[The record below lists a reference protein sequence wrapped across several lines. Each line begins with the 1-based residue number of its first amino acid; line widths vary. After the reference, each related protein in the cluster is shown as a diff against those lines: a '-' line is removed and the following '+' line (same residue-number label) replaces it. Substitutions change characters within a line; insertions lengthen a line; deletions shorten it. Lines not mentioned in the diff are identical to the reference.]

1 MNVQREPFARAR
13 NIHRTRRSAE
23 HEQPAVPMPI
33 SITNMS
39 GPWDSPARPS
49 APASEPFA
57 PESPQEDPSPHTV
70 NRYSWFAEVYDV
82 FGSEDFC
89 LSMTEYLVEAADRY
103 GIEPGSRCLDVAC
116 GTGVITVELARAGF
130 EMTGLDRSRQML
142 AYAKLRAREADQ
154 NIPFIE
160 QDMRYFS
167 VSEPF
172 PWIICTHDSLDH
184 LIEEVHLNM
193 AFQQISEALSPGG
206 WFMFDMNCWEGIR
219 HLNGKTV
226 FVEAEDR
233 AAAYYLESKDN
244 RLKTSIVIFIR
255 KPDSDLYQR
264 FDETLYQRCYSDEQ
278 VMAALDRYGLSVRE
292 KVAVQHLKGHTFKQ
306 LWICQST
313 RLPVPDV
320 L

>member
-1 MNVQREPFARAR
+1 
-13 NIHRTRRSAE
+13 
-23 HEQPAVPMPI
+23 MPI

-39 GPWDSPARPS
+39 GPWDSAARQSGPMS
-49 APASEPFA
+49 NPPGTAPG
-57 PESPQEDPSPHTV
+57 EDPSPHTV
-70 NRYSWFAEVYDV
+70 NKYSWFAEVYDV

-89 LSMTEYLVEAADRY
+89 LSMTEYLNEAAERY
-103 GIEPGSRCLDVAC
+103 GLESGIRCLDVAC
-116 GTGVITVELARAGF
+116 GTGVITTELAKLGY

-142 AYAKLRAREADQ
+142 AYAKMRASEAGFDV
-154 NIPFIE
+154 PFIE

-193 AFQQISEALSPGG
+193 AFQQISEALAPGG
-206 WFMFDMNCWEGIR
+206 FFMFDMNCWEGIR

-226 FVEAEDR
+226 FVEADDR
-233 AAAYYLESKDN
+233 AAAYYLESKDS

-255 KPDSDLYQR
+255 KPDTDLYQR
-264 FDETLYQRCYSDEQ
+264 FEETLFQRCYSDEQ
-278 VMAALDRYGLSVRE
+278 VIAALDRYGLAVRE
-292 KVAVQHLKGHTFKQ
+292 RIAVQHLKGHLFKQ

-313 RLPVPDV
+313 HLPVPDV